1 MAVTSKLAIYFWFS
15 LRCDHCETYKYG
27 FSLEGC
33 KSCDCD
39 RIGSKDLQCDS
50 SGQCHCL
57 DNVEGRRCDRCKENK
72 YDRQR
77 GCVDCPHC
85 YNLVQDAVN
94 YHREQL
100 DKLNDILDEI
110 ERNPTVIDDE
120 TFELKLHIIQ
130 NDIEQLY
137 EQAKEAL
144 GGDEVAVVQ
153 KLDDIKNRQK
163 GISRILSEI
172 EENILSATNKGN
184 QAEENTLSS
193 SEILKEAETQLDEA
207 VALLEIEGKV
217 ALEKANLKAKEY
229 GQQSDKMTNIAQE
242 SRHLADEL
250 DNQVQ
255 TLTKVASEA
264 KNVSSAA
271 YDLAKNTTDQQLNI
285 TLEIRRLRGELANKE
300 NKLNS
305 VKEWISGVHDRAKKA
320 KDDALTL
327 VAEIN
332 NLVVPDIDVPKLK
345 EKADEIKKSALGLM
359 NETENIRIQNEDL
372 LNEIN
377 EQLLVGE
384 DLLQRG
390 EEQQVDLADLLADID
405 LAKVQAENAVE
416 LGDKTLEEAKD
427 TYETLSRKFI
437 ILLPLKTNIR

>member
-1 MAVTSKLAIYFWFS
+1 MFCCS

-27 FSLEGC
+27 FSSEGC

-57 DNVEGRRCDRCKENK
+57 ENVEGRRCDRCKENK

-85 YNLVQDAVN
+85 YNLVQDAVR
-94 YHREQL
+94 YHRDQL
-100 DKLNDILDEI
+100 AKLNDILDEI

-120 TFELKLHIIQ
+120 TFEMKLHTIQ
-130 NDIEQLY
+130 EDIDQLY
-137 EQAKEAL
+137 EEAKEAI

-163 GISRILSEI
+163 GVSRILSEI
-172 EENILSATNKGN
+172 EESILSASNKGN
-184 QAEENTLSS
+184 RAQENTLLSG
-193 SEILKEAETQLDEA
+193 ETLKEAETQLDEA
-207 VALLEIEGKV
+207 VTLLEIEGKI

-250 DNQVQ
+250 ENQVES
-255 TLTKVASEA
+255 LTKVASDA

-285 TLEIRRLRGELANKE
+285 TLEIKRLRNELANKE
-300 NKLNS
+300 NKLSS
-305 VKEWISGVHDRAKKA
+305 VKDWISDVYERAKKA

-327 VAEIN
+327 VTEIN
-332 NLVVPDIDVPKLK
+332 NLVVPEIDVPKLK
-345 EKADEIKKSALGLM
+345 ERAEEIKQSALKLM
-359 NETENIRIQNEDL
+359 NETEKVRAQNDDL

-377 EQLLVGE
+377 EQLVVGE
-384 DLLQRG
+384 ELLQRG

-416 LGDKTLEEAKD
+416 LGDKTLLEAQE
-427 TYETLSRKFI
+427 TYETLSRKFCSFPSFVI
-437 ILLPLKTNIR
+437 TY

>member
-1 MAVTSKLAIYFWFS
+1 M
-15 LRCDHCETYKYG
+15 RCDHCETYKYG
-27 FSLEGC
+27 FSSEGC

-120 TFELKLHIIQ
+120 TFELKLHTVQ
-130 NDIEQLY
+130 DDIERLY
-137 EQAKEAL
+137 EEAKDAI

-163 GISRILSEI
+163 GVFRILSEI

-184 QAEENTLSS
+184 RAQENTLSS
-193 SEILKEAETQLDEA
+193 SETLKEAETQLDDA

-229 GQQSDKMTNIAQE
+229 GQQSDKMTTIAQE

-250 DNQVQ
+250 DNQVES
-255 TLTKVASEA
+255 LTKVASEA
-264 KNVSSAA
+264 KNISSAA

-285 TLEIRRLRGELANKE
+285 TLEIRGLRAVLADKE
-300 NKLNS
+300 NKLAS
-305 VKEWISGVHDRAKKA
+305 AKEWISDVYERAKKA

-327 VAEIN
+327 VTEIN
-332 NLVVPDIDVPKLK
+332 NLVVPDINVPKLK
-345 EKADEIKKSALGLM
+345 EKAEQIKQSALKLM
-359 NETENIRIQNEDL
+359 NETEDVRAQNDDL

-377 EQLLVGE
+377 EQLIIGDELLKRGE
-384 DLLQRG
+384 D
-390 EEQQVDLADLLADID
+390 QQMDLTDLLADID

-416 LGDKTLEEAKD
+416 LGDKTLLEAQE
-427 TYETLSRKFI
+427 TYETLSRKFGFLFR
-437 ILLPLKTNIR
+437 LLQLTFSF